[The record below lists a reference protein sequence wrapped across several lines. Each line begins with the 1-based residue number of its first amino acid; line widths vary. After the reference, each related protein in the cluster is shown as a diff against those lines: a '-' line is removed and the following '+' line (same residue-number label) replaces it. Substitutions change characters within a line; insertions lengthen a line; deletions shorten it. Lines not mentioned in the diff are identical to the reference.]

1 MQRLIPLRRELL
13 FVRACFGFLLL
24 DDFGSCCS
32 SRGSGF
38 RSYCRLCNDE
48 DCEVGIDIGFHAF
61 WKREIT
67 DVNGVAD
74 FEGADIDLD
83 DLGKIL
89 REALNGNRAHALLEE
104 AAKVFH
110 AVRFAERLD
119 GDVGRNFF
127 CHRHC
132 LEIHMQNLVAERV
145 ALHFL
150 DERELA
156 GFVRAVLDFQIDED
170 VFSNG
175 VGEEDFQFAVRDFE
189 ICRRRVVT
197 VDDGWDG
204 SAGANAL
211 DGIAAAFGAGTGCEF
226 NLLGHMCGLLGLF
239 YFKERTYGLVVVNA
253 PDPLTEKLGNGE

>member
-1 MQRLIPLRRELL
+1 
-13 FVRACFGFLLL
+13 
-24 DDFGSCCS
+24 
-32 SRGSGF
+32 
-38 RSYCRLCNDE
+38 
-48 DCEVGIDIGFHAF
+48 
-61 WKREIT
+61 
-67 DVNGVAD
+67 
-74 FEGADIDLD
+74 
-83 DLGKIL
+83 
-89 REALNGNRAHALLEE
+89 
-104 AAKVFH
+104 
-110 AVRFAERLD
+110 
-119 GDVGRNFF
+119 
-127 CHRHC
+127 
-132 LEIHMQNLVAERV
+132 MQNLWAERV

-156 GFVRAVLDFQIDED
+156 GFIRAVLDFQIDED

-189 ICRRRVVT
+189 ICRRPVVT

-204 SAGANAL
+204 SAGADAL

>member
-24 DDFGSCCS
+24 DDFRSGCS
-32 SRGSGF
+32 RRGSGF
-38 RSYCRLCNDE
+38 RGYCRLCNDE
-48 DCEVGIDIGFHAF
+48 DGEVGIDIGFHAF

-104 AAKVFH
+104 AAKVFN
-110 AVRFAERLD
+110 AVGFAKRLD
-119 GDVGRNFF
+119 GDIRRDFF
-127 CHRHC
+127 CHRNR
-132 LEIHMQNLVAERV
+132 LEVHMQNLAAERV

-150 DERELA
+150 NERELA
-156 GFVRAVLDFQIDED
+156 RFIRAVLDFQIDED
-170 VFSNG
+170 VFSNC
-175 VGEEDFQFAVRDFE
+175 VGEEDFQFAVRNFE

-204 SAGANAL
+204 SAGADAL